1 MYLESLDDAEIAR
14 HSCSDRIWFHSR
26 VFQNWI
32 SSDAGTV
39 TFVQLKNRVDQSVIG
54 CVYGVHHGDPETL
67 YVPQWICDALDFD
80 SDHIEL
86 ERVTP
91 SMCTGIVLQPHT
103 SDHICA
109 ADPQEFLRDGFEQ
122 YSALTPGQTLDL
134 WVGEDRTN
142 DIQGHVMTCTV
153 LRLLPSNET
162 LAIRNCEMTLE
173 LMPPLDTPIPKPPTS
188 TSTQS
193 LAATS
198 AAAAAVAAPSD
209 GNAVMDEDPV
219 IRRQRIA
226 EAARARARIAVA
238 EITEKK

>member
-32 SSDAGTV
+32 SSDDGTV

-54 CVYGVHHGDPETL
+54 CVYGVHHGDPDTL

-103 SDHICA
+103 SDHIRA
-109 ADPQEFLRDGFEQ
+109 VDPQEFLRDGFEQ

-134 WVGEDRTN
+134 WVGEDTEHGV
-142 DIQGHVMTCTV
+142 QGHIMTCTV

-162 LAIRNCEMTLE
+162 LAIRNCELTLE
-173 LMPPLDTPIPKPPTS
+173 LMAPLDLPIPVPPT
-188 TSTQS
+188 
-193 LAATS
+193 A
-198 AAAAAVAAPSD
+198 AAPSPSPTL
-209 GNAVMDEDPV
+209 ATVAPATAEPPASEDPV
-219 IRRQRIA
+219 VRRQRLA
-226 EAARARARIAVA
+226 NAARSRLVA
-238 EITEKK
+238 NTTQK